1 MSAPDS
7 SLPTV
12 AHREART
19 IDATERAGVRFVTS
33 VVEDA
38 GADGVVVPM
47 AGDVGSATAATLAVE
62 ALGVDAVFGLVLP
75 TAAAGEGDERAAQRV
90 ADDLGIDFRTVDLGP
105 VVDAFAE
112 ATTRETWLPAG
123 PDGRRVAYDHV
134 RARDG
139 FDAALAGAAERLR
152 ASAARFE
159 ADSTDRLVLG
169 TADRT
174 DRLLGTGPAHG
185 DGGPDLVPL
194 GDIYRTEVRALARH
208 LGVPEAVVRTPTDGP
223 DGRPDEGVGD
233 VADGTVDSVLW
244 LLVEEGYDPEAV
256 AAELDVD
263 PAIVGR
269 LAERCDDPGGRRAAP
284 PTPATYA
291 PEGDG

>member
-1 MSAPDS
+1 MSAPDTS
-7 SLPTV
+7 PPTV

-19 IDATERAGVRFVTS
+19 IDATERAAVRFVRS
-33 VVEDA
+33 VVEDT

-62 ALGVDAVFGLVLP
+62 ALGTDDVFGLVLP
-75 TAAAGEGDERAAQRV
+75 APAASEGDERDAQRV
-90 ADDLGIDFRTVDLGP
+90 ADDLGIDFRTVDLEP

-112 ATTRETWLPAG
+112 TTTRKTLLPAG
-123 PDGRRVAYDHV
+123 PGGRTVAYDHV

-139 FDAALAGAAERLR
+139 FDAALAGVAERLQ

-174 DRLLGTGPAHG
+174 DRLLGTAPDGG
-185 DGGPDLVPL
+185 DDGPDLFPL

-208 LGVPEAVVRTPTDGP
+208 LGVPEDVVRKPATGP
-223 DGRPDEGVGD
+223 DGRPGDGVEGMG
-233 VADGTVDSVLW
+233 DGTVDSVLW
-244 LLVEEGYDPEAV
+244 LLVEEGYRPEAA

-263 PAIVGR
+263 PVTVGH
-269 LAERCDDPGGRRAAP
+269 LAERYDDPGGPRTAP
-284 PTPATYA
+284 PTPATHA
-291 PEGDG
+291 AEGDP